1 MMEETCFAYNKGK
14 CNVLKVKKCEG
25 EGCPF
30 FKTREQLE
38 EDRKKVLRR
47 INSLE
52 PAVKRNIIELYYNGK
67 MHLLDE
73 VEV

>member
-1 MMEETCFAYNKGK
+1 
-14 CNVLKVKKCEG
+14 VKKCEG

-52 PAVKRNIIELYYNGK
+52 PAIKRNIMELYYNGK

>member
-1 MMEETCFAYNKGK
+1 MMEEKCFAYNKGK

-52 PAVKRNIIELYYNGK
+52 PTVKRNIIELYYNGK
-67 MHLLDE
+67 MDLLDE